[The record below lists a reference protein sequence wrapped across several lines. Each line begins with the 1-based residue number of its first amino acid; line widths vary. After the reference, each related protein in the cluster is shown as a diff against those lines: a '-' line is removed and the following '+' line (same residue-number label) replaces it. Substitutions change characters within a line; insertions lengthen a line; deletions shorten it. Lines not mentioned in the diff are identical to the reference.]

1 MRDNNMMQSDLMN
14 QDQNRW
20 HVGLP
25 SDFQRAGP
33 EIYRSM
39 RSSGAA
45 STRDW
50 LQANYSGL
58 KGAGVWTDL
67 WTAATSVDYKLSTAA
82 TQSDLL
88 TILSTD
94 DGVEMHLRRLASFVY
109 ERRTR
114 DKTGAAHML
123 AITPPG
129 LETDVAPTW
138 LVSTATAHSK
148 NEHMRDER
156 VKVSEKKSSYDGG
169 GKGDGKKPKGKGKG
183 KGKKGKAGDGA
194 GGAPQG

>member
-1 MRDNNMMQSDLMN
+1 
-14 QDQNRW
+14 
-20 HVGLP
+20 
-25 SDFQRAGP
+25 
-33 EIYRSM
+33 
-39 RSSGAA
+39 
-45 STRDW
+45 
-50 LQANYSGL
+50 
-58 KGAGVWTDL
+58 
-67 WTAATSVDYKLSTAA
+67 
-82 TQSDLL
+82 
-88 TILSTD
+88 
-94 DGVEMHLRRLASFVY
+94 MHLRRLASFVY

-156 VKVSEKKSSYDGG
+156 VKVSEKKSGHDGG